1 MNIFAELQR
10 RNVIRMAGL
19 YLVVAWLIFQLAD
32 LLLPMFGV
40 PGWVLH
46 ALALMLAVGFVPA
59 LVLSWLYE
67 LTPEG
72 VKRES
77 EIARDESIASLTG
90 RRMDRLILVGMLVV
104 IGVLVADRFAPSDFE
119 PGVAARPLATT
130 TGDASIAVLPFVN
143 MSPEADNE
151 YFADGISEELLNVLA
166 GIDGL
171 KVASRTSAFSFKDKA
186 TPIAE
191 IARLLDVRHVLAGS
205 VRKQGQ
211 RVRIAAQLI
220 HAASDN
226 QLWAQTYERDLVDIF
241 GVQEDIA
248 IAITTELEGLLGQR
262 QVRVRASTSDL
273 EPYERFLR
281 GRTLFHRRAELD
293 RAIDD
298 LEFAVEKDPDFAE
311 AWIYLAAAH
320 SVSPY
325 YVRTLRPSDTNA
337 DAEIALRQARR
348 LAPGHPLALA
358 VDGQLLTE
366 RRDLIGALDRLSEA
380 AERSALDPTPVMW
393 LGYMLLRSGYI
404 DESIEVLEQARRMD
418 PLVGI
423 NHGQLAI
430 AYLSAGDRARAEAEA
445 ALALDRGWAPAQYI
459 IAMDLL
465 ASGERLRGTEA
476 LISFLEPRWPEALQ
490 SQEWSPFNA
499 ALEDPGQVEAYW
511 QTSPKPYALEESIG
525 LGRLDLLLDHLEQS
539 DYSDLNNQDFWF
551 WLRSAWLPSTARLRE
566 DPRFFSAAV
575 DLGLVELWE
584 ARGYPPGCRRMTGP
598 AGDRLDCQGMA
609 H

>member
-19 YLVVAWLIFQLAD
+19 YLVIAWLIMQLTGM
-32 LLLPMFGV
+32 LLPLFGV

-46 ALALMLAVGFVPA
+46 VLILLLALGFIPA
-59 LVLSWLYE
+59 LVLSWAFE

-77 EIARDESIASLTG
+77 EITPGQSMATHAGQRV
-90 RRMDRLILVGMLVV
+90 DRLILVGLLAIIALLLAERFWPTEQAASIAVPAS
-104 IGVLVADRFAPSDFE
+104 VA
-119 PGVAARPLATT
+119 GK
-130 TGDASIAVLPFVN
+130 ASIAVLPFVN
-143 MSPEADNE
+143 MSPDADNE

-171 KVASRTSAFSFKDKA
+171 KVASRTSAFSFKDKD

-220 HAASDN
+220 HAGSDT

-248 IAITTELEGLLGQR
+248 RAITTELESLLGQR
-262 QVRVRASTSDL
+262 QVQVQASTANLDA
-273 EPYERFLR
+273 YERFLR
-281 GRTLFHRRAELD
+281 GRALFHRRAELAQ
-293 RAIDD
+293 AIDD

-311 AWIYLAAAH
+311 AWIYLAATH

-325 YVRTLRPSDTNA
+325 YIRTLRPIDTNTA
-337 DAEIALRQARR
+337 AQTALQQARR
-348 LAPGHPLALA
+348 LAPGHPLGLA
-358 VDGQLLTE
+358 VEGQLLTE
-366 RRDLIGALDRLSEA
+366 TRDLIGALDRLSEA
-380 AERSALDPTPVMW
+380 AESSALDPTPVMW

-404 DESIEVLEQARRMD
+404 DEAIEVLESARRMD

-430 AYLSAGDRARAEAEA
+430 AYLSAGDRERAEAEA

-459 IAMDLL
+459 MAMDLL
-465 ASGERLRGTEA
+465 ASGLQARGLEA
-476 LISFLEPRWPEALQ
+476 LVKFLEPRWPDGLASEQWAPFNGALQ
-490 SQEWSPFNA
+490 
-499 ALEDPGQVEAYW
+499 DPARVDAYW
-511 QTSPKPYALEESIG
+511 LTTPKPYALEESIG
-525 LGRLDLLLDHLEQS
+525 LGRLDLLLDHLQAS
-539 DYSDLNNQDFWF
+539 DYTDLNNQDFWF
-551 WLRSAWLPSTARLRE
+551 WLRSVWLPSTSALRE

-575 DLGLVELWE
+575 DLGLVALWE
-584 ARGYPPGCRRMTGP
+584 ARGYPPGCQRVTEL
-598 AGDRLDCQGMA
+598 AGDRLHCPGMQR
-609 H
+609 